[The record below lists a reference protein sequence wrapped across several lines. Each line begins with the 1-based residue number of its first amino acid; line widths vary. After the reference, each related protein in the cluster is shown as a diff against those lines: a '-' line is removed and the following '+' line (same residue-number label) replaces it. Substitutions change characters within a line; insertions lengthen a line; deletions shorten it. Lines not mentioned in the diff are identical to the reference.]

1 MKTPKHFIKRLYQY
15 RQALFRLQKLGFVRI
30 YSDDLAEA
38 IGVTAVQVRKDF
50 SLFAI
55 SGNKRGGYVVA
66 ELINQ
71 LNNKLG
77 KNETQEAILVGAGNI
92 GRALLQYDG
101 FSREGIRLVAAFDI
115 DPARHDAG
123 AGIPVLPF
131 DDMSAFVRREGII
144 TGIIAVP
151 VAAAQQ
157 VMDKMVGA
165 GIRGILN
172 FAPVVL
178 KAPEEVFVDSI
189 NLVLELETVNYFA
202 QAYARDE

>member
-1 MKTPKHFIKRLYQY
+1 MKTTKHFIKRLYQY
-15 RQALFRLQKLGFVRI
+15 RQALYRLRKLGFVRI

-55 SGNKRGGYVVA
+55 SGNKRGGYAVI

-71 LNNKLG
+71 LNTKLG
-77 KNETQEAILVGAGNI
+77 KNETQKAVLAGAGNI
-92 GRALLQYDG
+92 GRALMQYTG
-101 FSREGIRLVAAFDI
+101 FSQEGISVVAAFDI
-115 DPARHDAG
+115 DPLRHDRQSP
-123 AGIPVLPF
+123 IPVLPIDEMKSF
-131 DDMSAFVRREGII
+131 AEREQII

-157 VMDKMVGA
+157 VMDTMVAA
-165 GIRGILN
+165 GIKGVLN

-178 KAPEEVFVDSI
+178 KAPDDVFVDGI
-189 NLVLELETVNYFA
+189 NLVLELETVHYFA
-202 QAYARDE
+202 QAFARSD

>member
-1 MKTPKHFIKRLYQY
+1 MKTTKHFIKRLYQY

-38 IGVTAVQVRKDF
+38 ISVTAVQVRKDF

-66 ELINQ
+66 ELISQ
-71 LNNKLG
+71 LNDKLG
-77 KNETQEAILVGAGNI
+77 KNETQKAILVGAGNI
-92 GRALLQYDG
+92 GRALMQYDG

-115 DPARHDAG
+115 DPARHSPEAD
-123 AGIPVLPF
+123 IPVLAIAE
-131 DDMSAFVRREGII
+131 MSAFVQREDII

-151 VAAAQQ
+151 VVAAQQ
-157 VMDKMVGA
+157 VLDTMVAA
-165 GIRGILN
+165 GIKGVLN

-178 KAPEEVFVDSI
+178 KSPEDIFVDSI

-202 QAYARDE
+202 QAYAKAE